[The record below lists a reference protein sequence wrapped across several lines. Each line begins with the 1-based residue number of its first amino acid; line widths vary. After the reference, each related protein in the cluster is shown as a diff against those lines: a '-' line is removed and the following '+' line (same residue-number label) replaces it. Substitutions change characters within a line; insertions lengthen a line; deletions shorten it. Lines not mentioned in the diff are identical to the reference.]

1 MQIDSNV
8 EIIRSNI
15 DDLRPIVP
23 VDYFM
28 RIYVNIT
35 LTTPFISVRK
45 SGWRLS
51 PRSLKLSLAWDDW
64 EKEIDND

>member
-35 LTTPFISVRK
+35 LTTPSVYVNRD
-45 SGWRLS
+45 GDYLRA
-51 PRSLKLSLAWDDW
+51 R
-64 EKEIDND
+64 